1 MSAYTREGR
10 PRRDWQRSCSIRRER
25 PTYRGGGLK
34 FIRFFVTFSTAWRRA
49 GLFRLRMA
57 VILLAAALAL
67 GLQGISPGWM
77 QTAEHLAYDLRWR
90 MGQQDGGENRIVIV
104 DIDEQSLAQ
113 VGDWPWSRRQMARLI
128 EQLVDRYQVQLVALD
143 MVFPE
148 PREGDEALAAQLARE
163 EVIGSQVFDFTPGSG
178 NHSGALV
185 NPIPLG
191 REDSLAKSPHAAGY
205 LANHAALKP
214 ANAGHISPILDSDGK
229 VRRLY
234 PVICH
239 QRQCYATLAAAIYQ
253 KLLGSTGWSLGTGSG
268 SSDAHW
274 RLAPLPAND
283 PNDAIPLAADHSVLI
298 PFARA
303 RESWRA
309 VPAYEI
315 LQGKADPEVLRGVI
329 AIVGGTA
336 LGLTDVIATP
346 TASAASGVE
355 LHAQLLAGLLD
366 QELSYSPRG
375 AVLYNMA
382 LMALLGILLSGMLA
396 AWRRSGPRNWALP
409 AWMASAVILAAGAN
423 FLLWQQARLALPLM
437 PVLLFILSV
446 VLLLAP
452 LEIYHAWRQRQGIYR
467 QLSAYVPEQVASELA
482 DRGEVSGNVEAEHR
496 TVTILFA
503 DIHGFAAMAEGR
515 EPEVIAA
522 FLQRVFG
529 ELVDIVIAHRGTVDK
544 FIGDAMMAMW
554 NAPQDDPEHARH
566 AIEAALA
573 IQAAAEKSYPLSVQL
588 GLPPLRIGIG
598 IQTGDALVGN
608 FGSTH
613 RRTYTA
619 LGEPAIVASRLEE
632 LTRELNQPILVG
644 SATAQS
650 VGEGCCTSLGKF
662 AIRGLVA
669 PLEIFVPKD
678 VGCGDE

>member
-1 MSAYTREGR
+1 MSAFG
-10 PRRDWQRSCSIRRER
+10 S
-25 PTYRGGGLK
+25 TYNGYRHVGLK
-34 FIRFFVTFSTAWRRA
+34 ADLLVTFSTAWHRA
-49 GLFRLRMA
+49 GLFRLRIA
-57 VILLAAALAL
+57 AILLAAALAI

-77 QTAEHLAYDLRWR
+77 QAVEHLTYDLRWR
-90 MGQQDGGENRIVIV
+90 LGQRDGGENRIVII

-113 VGDWPWSRRQMARLI
+113 VGDWPWSRRLMARLI

-148 PREGDEALAAQLARE
+148 PREGDEALAVQLARE

-178 NHSGALV
+178 NHTGVLV
-185 NPIPLG
+185 HPIPA
-191 REDSLAKSPHAAGY
+191 RHEDNLAKSPHAAGY

-214 ANAGHISPILDSDGK
+214 ANAGHISPILDGDGK

-239 QRQCYATLAAAIYQ
+239 QRQCYATLAATAYQ
-253 KLLGSTGWSLGTGSG
+253 KLLGSTGLSLRPGTDSV
-268 SSDAHW
+268 DAHW
-274 RLAPLPAND
+274 RLSPLPAND
-283 PNDAIPLAADHSVLI
+283 ANDAIPLEADHSVLI
-298 PFARA
+298 PFGRA

-366 QELSYSPRG
+366 QELTYTPRG
-375 AVLYNMA
+375 AVYYNMA
-382 LMALLGILLSGMLA
+382 LMILLGVLLLGMLA
-396 AWRRSGPRNWALP
+396 AWRRAGPRNWALP
-409 AWMASAVILAAGAN
+409 VWLVSAAVLAAAGN
-423 FLLWQQARLALPLM
+423 FLLWQQARLVLPLS
-437 PVLLFILSV
+437 PLWLFVLMV

-467 QLSAYVPEQVASELA
+467 QFSAYVPEQVARELA
-482 DRGEVSGNVEAEHR
+482 ERNEVSGMIEAGHR

-515 EPEVIAA
+515 APEVMAT

-529 ELVDIVIAHRGTVDK
+529 EMASIVVAHHGTVDK

-566 AIEAALA
+566 AVDAALA
-573 IQAAAEKSYPLSVQL
+573 IQAAAGKLTALSTQL
-588 GLPPLRIGIG
+588 GLPPLQVGIG
-598 IQTGDALVGN
+598 IQSGDALVGN

-632 LTRELNQPILVG
+632 LTRELKQPILVG
-644 SATAQS
+644 AATALAA
-650 VGEGCCTSLGKF
+650 GEERCTPLGEF
-662 AIRGLVA
+662 PIRGLVA

-678 VGCGDE
+678 VHDISGL